1 MQILDGVLG
10 HDFDGIL
17 AAAQQGDEA
26 AFARLW
32 RDVNPALMQYLRV
45 FAGEVAEDVAADTW
59 VQVVRRLEDFEG
71 TEVGWRA
78 WVFTTARRRAI
89 DEGRRRARRSAAVAA
104 AQHAHEAGHPDV
116 RTGADQSGVAD
127 TADLALE
134 HLQTKRVMALI
145 AQLPRKQAEVVVLR
159 TVAGLPVEEVAR
171 ILRCSPGAVRVNAHR
186 GLRRLA
192 ELLTP
197 EGVTPGA
204 AETLRTTR

>member
-1 MQILDGVLG
+1 
-10 HDFDGIL
+10 
-17 AAAQQGDEA
+17 
-26 AFARLW
+26 
-32 RDVNPALMQYLRV
+32 
-45 FAGEVAEDVAADTW
+45 
-59 VQVVRRLEDFEG
+59 
-71 TEVGWRA
+71 
-78 WVFTTARRRAI
+78 
-89 DEGRRRARRSAAVAA
+89 
-104 AQHAHEAGHPDV
+104 
-116 RTGADQSGVAD
+116 
-127 TADLALE
+127 
-134 HLQTKRVMALI
+134 MALI